1 MNEVVVQDSRY
12 PEWMKAWNSKVA
24 ELDQQLISYVG
35 ETSAQ
40 TVDALEEI
48 VHKVTAWW
56 DRQHMSA
63 EARAEY
69 EHEKAAE
76 REAILARVS
85 NRVEFLEKEG
95 KIRREKQMTADGG
108 TY

>member
-12 PEWMKAWNSKVA
+12 PEWMKAWNSKIV
-24 ELDQQLISYVG
+24 EMDQQLIDYVG

-48 VHKVTAWW
+48 AHKVMGWW

-69 EHEKAAE
+69 EREKLAE
-76 REAILARVS
+76 REAIKARIE

-95 KIRREKQMTADGG
+95 KIRRDRQLTVDGG